1 MYIIFPPKSF
11 GQNLWLNIKGAKSDE
26 TKTVDSLNY
35 QKRHVDFKSLTTEVN
50 NTQQTLYEL
59 GYIENEAYGIEKIN
73 DSTFSVKIALK
84 RKFNSIRIYY
94 DNETLNASTIKPI
107 SNEIFDGY
115 FETPFNQVEKAL
127 NRINQKISENG
138 LPFSKLNLSDIK
150 IKNDSTIQAQLII
163 RSAKKPR
170 SIDNIVLRGY
180 EKFPKSFL
188 KHYLKIKPGQVFD
201 LTAIKNKTEQL
212 ANLNFAKELRSPEV
226 LFSKDSTI
234 LYVYTEKTTSNAFDG
249 FLGFGTNEDS
259 NKLEFD
265 GYLSL
270 NLTNNLNFGE
280 SFRLLYKS
288 DENDQKTFE
297 SNVTMPYVFNSP
309 IGIEFALRIFK
320 KDSSFTTTNQTAK
333 INYQINAK
341 HHIDLGI
348 TSTESSYLQS
358 TNSPTLRDY
367 DSNFFTISHQYN
379 NLQASNVLFPIKS
392 HFNIEIGIGKRKT
405 ESDSEKQTLLSLNA
419 SNIFNLNTKNSIYLR
434 TTGAYLQSDSYFENE
449 LFRFGGINSIRGFEE
464 NSLFASLFGLINTE
478 YRYQLANTVY
488 IHTIFDAA
496 YFDNKI
502 TSVQQKLFGF
512 GFGFGL
518 LTKAGLFKLN
528 YANGKNE
535 NTNFKLSDSKV
546 HLSLTAFF

>member
-1 MYIIFPPKSF
+1 M
-11 GQNLWLNIKGAKSDE
+11 KGANSDE

-35 QKRHVDFKSLTTEVN
+35 QKRHIDFKSLTAEVN
-50 NTQQTLYEL
+50 TTQQTLYKL
-59 GYIENEAYGIEKIN
+59 GYIENEAYPIKKVN

-84 RKFNSIRIYY
+84 RKFNSIQIYY
-94 DNETLNASTIKPI
+94 DNTTLAPSMLKSFSKRITN
-107 SNEIFDGY
+107 DY
-115 FETPFNQVEKAL
+115 FEIPFHQIEAIL
-127 NRINQKISENG
+127 GGINQDISEKG
-138 LPFSKLNLSDIK
+138 LPFSKLRLSEIEV
-150 IKNDSTIQAQLII
+150 KNNRTLHAQLVVD
-163 RSAKKPR
+163 SNQKPR
-170 SIDNIVLRGY
+170 TIDDITIRGY
-180 EKFPKSFL
+180 EKFPRSFL
-188 KHYLKIKPGQVFD
+188 KHYLKIKPGQVFY
-201 LTAIKNKTEQL
+201 LSTIKRKTEQL
-212 ANLNFAKELRSPEV
+212 ANLNFAEQLKSPEV

-234 LYVYTEKTTSNAFDG
+234 LYVYTKKTNSNAFDG

-265 GYLSL
+265 GYLNL

-297 SNVTMPYVFNSP
+297 SNITMPYIFNSP
-309 IGIEFALRIFK
+309 IGIELALRIFK

-333 INYQINAK
+333 INYQINPK
-341 HHIDLGI
+341 HRIALGI
-348 TSTESSYLQS
+348 TSSESSYLQS
-358 TNSPTLRDY
+358 TTSLTLRDY
-367 DSNFFTISHQYN
+367 NSNFFTISHQYN
-379 NLQASNVLFPIKS
+379 NLQASNLLFPVKS
-392 HFNIEIGIGKRKT
+392 HFNIEIGTGKRKT
-405 ESDSEKQTLLSLNA
+405 ESDSEKQTLLTLNA
-419 SNIFNLNTKNSIYLR
+419 SNIFNLNAKNSIYLR
-434 TTGAYLQSDSYFENE
+434 TTGSYLQSDNYFKNE

-464 NSLFASLFGLINTE
+464 NSLFASLFGIINTE

-535 NTNFKLSDSKV
+535 NSNFKLSDSKV
-546 HLSLTAFF
+546 HLSLTAYF